1 MRVTTDFTAGAAV
14 APRLFR
20 SGPFCDWRAEIAEA
34 IAPARAP
41 HASIWERSRAVRDLE
56 RILMPRLREERAR
69 TAALDDRIDLRT
81 KERLWAVGELV
92 ELLYEALV
100 QDVRVPLR
108 GATFASE
115 LEALLRAVDRW
126 CEEAELASRLAE
138 RS

>member
-1 MRVTTDFTAGAAV
+1 MRVTTDFTARAAP
-14 APRLFR
+14 APRLVR
-20 SGPFCDWRAEIAEA
+20 SGPFCDWRTEIAEA
-34 IAPARAP
+34 IAPARVP
-41 HASIWERSRAVRDLE
+41 HASIWERSRAVRELE

-69 TAALDDRIDLRT
+69 TAALEDRIDPRT
-81 KERLWAVGELV
+81 RERLWAVGELV

-100 QDVRVPLR
+100 QDVQVPLR